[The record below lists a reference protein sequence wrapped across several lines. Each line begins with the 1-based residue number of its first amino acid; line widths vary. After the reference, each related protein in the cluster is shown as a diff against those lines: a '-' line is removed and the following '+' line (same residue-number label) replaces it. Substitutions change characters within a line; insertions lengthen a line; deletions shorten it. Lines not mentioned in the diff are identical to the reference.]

1 SGILTINAP
10 FGSLLEMTSVFQVLL
25 LSFGL
30 ADHINVIRKR
40 SEDSTQKLTIA
51 NTELREFQRN
61 LTQLVSERTRELS
74 DAKEAAEAANNSK
87 TEFLANMSHE
97 IRTPLNSV
105 IGFSQILLNNKGQFN
120 LSAESKKYLNYIRT
134 SGMGLLELVNNTLDL
149 SKIEVGKMKLSYE
162 QINLHKLVQH
172 VFEVNTV
179 QAREKHITFDLDIH
193 PGTPV
198 LALTDGTR
206 LTQVLMNLIVNAIK
220 FTPAGK
226 AVNVQT
232 RLERESLFFTVRDEG
247 IGVPIHRQEAI
258 FEGFVQADG
267 STTRKFG
274 GSGLGLTITKQIVE
288 LMDGEIGIESAE
300 DEGCCITVQIPY
312 IACEESQET
321 GPADDKPD
329 VVFGSGNCVLVI
341 EDNLINQEMIRA
353 ILENLGITVHMAEN
367 GFIGV
372 QKTLE
377 LHPDLILLDLH
388 MPVMDGFQTATKIRE
403 NPECQEVPIVVL
415 SADVLTAQRQ
425 KASSLGIED
434 YLTKPIDM
442 DRLMPILK
450 RHLSFEH

>member
-1 SGILTINAP
+1 
-10 FGSLLEMTSVFQVLL
+10 
-25 LSFGL
+25 
-30 ADHINVIRKR
+30 
-40 SEDSTQKLTIA
+40 
-51 NTELREFQRN
+51 
-61 LTQLVSERTRELS
+61 
-74 DAKEAAEAANNSK
+74 
-87 TEFLANMSHE
+87 
-97 IRTPLNSV
+97 
-105 IGFSQILLNNKGQFN
+105 
-120 LSAESKKYLNYIRT
+120 
-134 SGMGLLELVNNTLDL
+134 
-149 SKIEVGKMKLSYE
+149 
-162 QINLHKLVQH
+162 
-172 VFEVNTV
+172 
-179 QAREKHITFDLDIH
+179 
-193 PGTPV
+193 
-198 LALTDGTR
+198 
-206 LTQVLMNLIVNAIK
+206 
-220 FTPAGK
+220 
-226 AVNVQT
+226 
-232 RLERESLFFTVRDEG
+232 
-247 IGVPIHRQEAI
+247 
-258 FEGFVQADG
+258 VQADG